1 MAQDDA
7 LLNAARAEA
16 RAKMQSGEI
25 TTQAQYDAFMTSKGL
40 TKPKAAEPAAPK
52 PPADEK
58 PFKAPSV
65 PLVLAPEYR
74 KVLEKQQQS
83 DAART
88 ALLSGLPG
96 IEALAGAGNVAMHP
110 IRAMRGEASSL
121 YKSGGQQF
129 QKEAEAAKETLG
141 DVGYGM
147 RNLAGGMVPMAVP
160 ALRATG
166 FLPNVALAAGQGAV
180 RGASQASVSD
190 GNVAEGAMGGA
201 AAEGGSAAA
210 LLAALG
216 LAGKGGQLAVNLASK
231 TRRGAYIADKTI
243 DFAKKG
249 YDAAARAVSDRLAG
263 PLAEN
268 VRPVLPGIAAALEA
282 AGKFVEPRDIRTI
295 SRVAGQELPGS
306 TTGMPSEFVKERAAR
321 AAAEAQAAKSAQ
333 SAFGQQTEELT
344 GAATARAKSLAKRA
358 KSEAET
364 KADALTKELQAKASA
379 KVGKLSTPT
388 QKVDALQQAIREE
401 QTTLGNP
408 HYTQLQSVGP
418 LDTAPVKLH
427 QQINAEPELRSGF
440 QFATDTQNSRLM
452 TEAAKG
458 VSIFDEIPQ
467 VAGQTYVIPV
477 RDASGKIVQQ
487 EVSALDLEKMDYMRR
502 YIKNNTGKAGETGI
516 SASRARELNSKIDT
530 MEEEFLSE
538 YPEEVRAMLKT
549 ARQSYRQ
556 KFAELEALHDGMT
569 LMSHTSG
576 AGEPSLLSLNDKD
589 LTELIKR
596 IAGMSKEEK
605 AAFQAGGKTAISNY
619 LQEVSDQGSDAAVR
633 AASKLV
639 GSPAARRR
647 VSLVYGNTVVN
658 ELKSVSR
665 QAVEQ
670 ATGVIAAKGERL
682 ADLAVEQGTRQ
693 AQQIAQQRGPEA
705 QRLADVLAK
714 RQVTSGRLGDVAKRT
729 QQFEQALGSDVNA
742 PQAFLQTGGAT
753 AGGAPQ
759 PWAGESRATLRNVG
773 GSIVQREIA
782 GMTPSEA
789 LRHLRTLQQNPAAV
803 AIFGREL
810 EQTIARLSGPSN
822 VGTLAKTLGAQ
833 LAGRTGGALF
843 GGR

>member
-25 TTQAQYDAFMTSKGL
+25 ATQAQYDAFMTSKGL

-52 PPADEK
+52 TPADKK

-180 RGASQASVSD
+180 RGASQASVND

-201 AAEGGSAAA
+201 AAEGGTAAA
-210 LLAALG
+210 LLTALG

-263 PLAEN
+263 PLAEG

-295 SRVAGQELPGS
+295 SRVAGQELPGGTS
-306 TTGMPSEFVKERAAR
+306 GMVPKAVQERAAQ
-321 AAAEAQAAKSAQ
+321 AQAEAQAAKAAQ

-344 GAATARAKSLAKRA
+344 GAATTRAGKLAKRA
-358 KSEAET
+358 KSEAEVS
-364 KADALTKELQAKASA
+364 ADALTKELQAKASA
-379 KVGKLSTPT
+379 KVGKLATPAE
-388 QKVDALQQAIREE
+388 KVDAMQASLREA
-401 QTTLGNP
+401 QTALGNE
-408 HYTQLQSVGP
+408 HYPQLQNVAP
-418 LDTAPVKLH
+418 LENAPIKLYQVIDADTDL
-427 QQINAEPELRSGF
+427 QRGF
-440 QFATDTQNSRLM
+440 QFAANKQADRLM
-452 TEAAKG
+452 TKSAKG
-458 VSIFDEIPQ
+458 VSLFEEIPQ
-467 VAGQTYVIPV
+467 APVPTYSMSA
-477 RDASGKIVQQ
+477 RSASGEIVQR
-487 EVSALDLEKMDYMRR
+487 EVPALDLEKMDYMRR
-502 YIKNNTGKAGETGI
+502 YIKDNTGKAGETGI
-516 SASRARELNSKIDT
+516 SADRARALNSKIND
-530 MEEEFLSE
+530 MEEEFLSA
-538 YPEEVRAMLKT
+538 YPEKVRTMLKT
-549 ARQSYRQ
+549 ARQTYRQ

-647 VSLVYGNTVVN
+647 VSLVYGNPVVN

-670 ATGVIAAKGERL
+670 ATGAIAAKGERL

-714 RQVTSGRLGDVAKRT
+714 RQVTAGRLGDIAKRT

-742 PQAFLQTGGAT
+742 PQAFLQMGGAP

-759 PWAGESRATLRNVG
+759 RWAGESRATLRNVG

-782 GMTPSEA
+782 GMTPSQA
-789 LRHLRTLQQNPAAV
+789 LSRLRELQQNPAAV

-822 VGTLAKTLGAQ
+822 MGTLAKTLGAQ